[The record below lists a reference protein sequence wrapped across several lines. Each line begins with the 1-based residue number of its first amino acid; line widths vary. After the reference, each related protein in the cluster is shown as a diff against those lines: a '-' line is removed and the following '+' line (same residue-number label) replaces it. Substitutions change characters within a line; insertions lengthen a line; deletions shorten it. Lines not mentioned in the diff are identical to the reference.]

1 MRLQWTSLI
10 DPLELSLASFDR
22 QPSTNGF
29 LFATSSPL
37 AIMGFEYKKVLLI
50 GATSGIG
57 AAFADTLVKNGVFVI
72 GVGRRKDRLE
82 SFVQKHGSA
91 KTDFRVHDINDT
103 DKVNSSPSTKLQED
117 LLTLHQTQSFVDEVF
132 SAHPNI
138 DFVFLNSGI
147 QRGLDFS
154 NPSTVDLSTMEHEL
168 KTNYTAP
175 VHLTKALLP
184 HLTAQSNPTALA
196 YTTTQLALITLNSRP
211 NYGAS
216 KAALHHFIL
225 ALRAQLHKPAPSL
238 KVIEVFPPAV
248 QTELHDSKNQPDLK
262 NGDQI
267 GMPLREFDEEL
278 WRGLCE
284 GREDV
289 AVGSARG
296 IWEAVE
302 PIRREEGRRFNEV
315 MDEALKEFLA

>member
-1 MRLQWTSLI
+1 
-10 DPLELSLASFDR
+10 
-22 QPSTNGF
+22 
-29 LFATSSPL
+29 
-37 AIMGFEYKKVLLI
+37 MGFDYKKVLLI

-57 AAFADTLVKNGVFVI
+57 AALADTLVQNGVFVI
-72 GVGRRKDRLE
+72 GVGRRKERLE
-82 SFVQKHGSA
+82 SFVQKHGSG
-91 KTDFRVHDINDT
+91 KTDYRVFDVNDT
-103 DKVNSSPSTKLQED
+103 HEA
-117 LLTLHQTQSFVDEVF
+117 QSFVDEVF
-132 SAHPNI
+132 TAHPDI
-138 DFVFLNSGI
+138 SFVFLNSGI
-147 QRGLDFS
+147 QRGLDFT
-154 NPSTVDLSTMEHEL
+154 NPSTVSLDTFEHEL

-184 HLTAQSNPTALA
+184 YLTRQSNPTALA

-225 ALRAQLHKPAPSL
+225 ALRAQLSKSAPNL

-267 GMPLREFDEEL
+267 GMPLKDFTEEL
-278 WRGLCE
+278 WEGLKA

-289 AVGSARG
+289 PVGSARP
-296 IWEAVE
+296 IWEAIE
-302 PIRREEGRRFNEV
+302 PGRREESGKFNDA
-315 MDEALKEFLA
+315 MDEALTDFLA